1 MCTHVI
7 YIYIL
12 HIYKYMCTH
21 VIYISI
27 VPDILME
34 YGYNRNKSLHVVKR
48 IDIKDL
54 ASSYVLTGISNRSEF
69 L

>member
-1 MCTHVI
+1 
-7 YIYIL
+7 
-12 HIYKYMCTH
+12 MCTH